1 MRVGVAITLW
11 SVLITGAV
19 MAAEAPAPAPVHGIA
34 MHGKTKYAPGFTQ
47 FDYVNPNA
55 PKGGEVRLAAIGT
68 FDSLNPFIVKGV
80 PPAGTGQVFDSLLAA
95 SADEPFSEYGLIAQS
110 IEMPDDRSW
119 VIFNLRK
126 EARHHDGKPITAD
139 DVVFSFE
146 TLKAKGAPFY
156 RLYYA
161 AVERAEKLG
170 ELRVKFTFVSATN
183 RELPLIMGQMPVLSK
198 AYWENKNFESTTWE
212 IPVGNGPYRIEK
224 LETGRYIQYRRDPNW
239 WGKDLP
245 IAKGQFNFDVIR
257 YDYYRDS
264 TVALE
269 ALKAGEYDFR
279 LENESKKWA
288 TEYDAPVFK
297 SGLMKKEA
305 VPHQRPTGMQAFVMN
320 LRRPLFQDRR
330 VRQALGLAFDFEWSN
345 KNLFY
350 GQYRRSA
357 SFFSNSDLAATG
369 LPSPAELKILTPYK
383 GRVPDEVFT
392 KEFRPPLTDGSGNL
406 RDNLRQALEL
416 LKQAGWEIKERKLVH
431 KKTGQPFEFEILLN
445 SPAFERIALPYVEN
459 LKRLGI
465 EASVRTV
472 DTAQYKNREDER
484 DFDMIVDV
492 WGSSQSPGNEQ
503 REFWSSASAGMHG
516 SRNTIGLKEK
526 VIDEL
531 VDLVI
536 NAPDRESLVARTR
549 ALDRVLLWGHY
560 VIPHWHIDYDRV
572 AYWDKFGQ
580 PKTVPMQGL
589 QFNAWWIDSAKAE
602 SLAKR
607 KGNGGK

>member
-1 MRVGVAITLW
+1 MRTRFAVA
-11 SVLITGAV
+11 LIAAGLAATASL
-19 MAAEAPAPAPVHGIA
+19 AAEPPKPVHGIA
-34 MHGKTKYAPGFTQ
+34 MHGKPKYGPGFKH
-47 FDYVNPNA
+47 FSYVNPDA
-55 PKGGEVRLAAIGT
+55 PNGGDVRLAAIGT

-80 PPAGTGQVFDSLLAA
+80 PPVGTNLVFDSLLVA
-95 SADEPFSEYGLIAQS
+95 SADEPFSEYGLIAQTV
-110 IEMPDDRSW
+110 EMPEDRSW
-119 VIFNLRK
+119 VIFTLRP

-161 AVERAEKLG
+161 TVEKAEKLG
-170 ELRVKFTFVSATN
+170 EGRVKFSFATATN

-198 AYWENKNFESTTWE
+198 AYWENRNFESTTWE

-239 WGKDLP
+239 WGRDLP
-245 IAKGQFNFDVIR
+245 VAKGQFNFDVIR

-297 SGLMKKEA
+297 SGLMKKESLA
-305 VPHQRPTGMQAFVMN
+305 HQRPTGMQAFVMN
-320 LRRPLFQDRR
+320 LRRPLFQDRKL
-330 VRQALGLAFDFEWSN
+330 RQALGLAFDFEWSN

-383 GRVPDEVFT
+383 GRIPDEVFT
-392 KEFRPPLTDGSGNL
+392 KPFRPPETDGSGNL
-406 RDNLRQALEL
+406 RDNLRLALDL
-416 LKQAGWEIKERKLVH
+416 LKQAGWEIKERKLVS
-431 KKTGQPFEFEILLN
+431 KSTGQPLQFEILLN

-472 DTAQYKNREDER
+472 DTAQYKNREDSY
-484 DFDMIVDV
+484 DYDMIVDV

-503 REFWSSASAGMHG
+503 REFWSSASADLNG
-516 SRNTIGLKEK
+516 SRNTIGLKDK

-536 NAPDRESLVARTR
+536 HAPDRESLVARTR

-580 PKTVPMQGL
+580 PKVLPMQGM
-589 QFNAWWIDSAKAE
+589 QFNAWWVDAAKAE

-607 KGNGGK
+607 KGSGGK